1 MYERLY
7 THSGI
12 LTEDGKVIC
21 PLCCVELDEDLM
33 SPEPCIYDTAS
44 LVKYGGLWWFIN
56 VSNCQA
62 ELCVAEN
69 FIGHI
74 RYRTITCNE
83 ETKDKLQELVVKSV
97 EEHGALNISGIY
109 GPSDELMSFII
120 EKGIRA
126 E

>member
-7 THSGI
+7 PHSGI
-12 LTEDGKVIC
+12 LTEDGRTIC
-21 PLCCVELDEDLM
+21 PLCYAELNEDLM

-44 LVKYGGLWWFIN
+44 LVKYDGLWWFIN
-56 VSNCQA
+56 VSGCQA
-62 ELCVAEN
+62 ELCAAEN

-74 RYRTITCNE
+74 RYRTITCDE

-120 EKGIRA
+120 EKGIRK

>member
-1 MYERLY
+1 LY

-12 LTEDGKVIC
+12 LTEDGKVIY
-21 PLCCVELDEDLM
+21 PRGCVELNEDLM

-62 ELCVAEN
+62 ELCAAEN

-74 RYRTITCNE
+74 RYRKITCDE
-83 ETKDKLQELVVKSV
+83 ETKDELQELVIKSV

-109 GPSDELMSFII
+109 GPSDELMSFIT